1 MEMPGRSYTSGTGY
15 RYGFNGKEKDTE
27 GPVQYDYGFRIY
39 DPRLVRFKSVDPLT
53 KSFPYYTPYQF
64 AGNSPIWAIDLDGL
78 EDYVVVKELYKNGAT
93 KKISIQYTVKKDDV
107 KSTINMQFKQLLG
120 KNPDGTDKLGEPLT
134 TQKAVRIIRDANKR
148 EKVEYGDLNKE
159 EQAIKNQFSRNE
171 MGNPTDDAWKLAV
184 NGEKYTSGIDR
195 DATTQ
200 QDKIAQKNFHL
211 IKNLDQTLKNG
222 AVPFYLPNDG
232 TGKLVDE
239 ASYKQNSDER
249 RFFSLP
255 GQIKEDGGIKS
266 ININHTIYLSPD
278 ITADEMVGVNK
289 SLENVKAQILSMYG
303 TSATGVKNVT
313 VNLQAVQTP
322 DFQNKNKANPN
333 PVKITLSR

>member
-1 MEMPGRSYTSGTGY
+1 MPGRQYSAATGY
-15 RYGFNGKEKDTE
+15 RYGFNGKEKDNE
-27 GPVQYDYGFRIY
+27 VVQYDYGFRIY
-39 DPRLVRFKSVDPLT
+39 DPRLVRFKSVDPLI
-53 KSFPYYTPYQF
+53 KSYPWYSPYHF

-93 KKISIQYTVKKDDV
+93 KNVSIQYTVKKDDV

-120 KNPDGTDKLGEPLT
+120 KNTDGTDKLGESLT
-134 TQKAVRIIRDANKR
+134 NQKVVRIIRDANKK
-148 EKVEYGDLNKE
+148 EKVEYAEDLNKE
-159 EQAIKNQFSRNE
+159 EKAIINQFARNE
-171 MGNPTDDAWKLAV
+171 IGNPTDDAWKLTV
-184 NGEKYTSGIDR
+184 SGEKYTSGTDR

-211 IKNLDQTLKNG
+211 IKDLDQTLKNG

-232 TGKLVDE
+232 TGKLVDG
-239 ASYKQNSDER
+239 ASYKPNSDER

-266 ININHTIYLSPD
+266 IKINYTIYLSPD
-278 ITADEMVGVNK
+278 ITDAEMVGVNK

-303 TSATGVKNVT
+303 TSATGVKNVK
-313 VNLQAVQTP
+313 VNMQTVQTL
-322 DFQNKNKANPN
+322 DFQSKNKSNPN